1 MKLARIV
8 VIAVLL
14 LCGLAAMG
22 LKGDDR
28 PALKVSGLAY
38 PYKLDSVDRFED
50 NGFDFG
56 EGDLVDLGNHKT
68 FSWDEVLRMVDSQKG
83 AKTEY
88 SLNWDEIQN
97 LVYNMIFVLSAGQIY
112 RYHLGE
118 RLLHAMIHP
127 QGSSKVPLG
136 THHIRLMLLDPTQE
150 DVRREMRDRLI
161 ALLKDENTEALW
173 YLQKTRYLST
183 NANYIQEAD
192 PIFKASY
199 RASIQNRLKELIS
212 AVDQTDYQLKAVQ
225 SYPGQ
230 WELLEQKGNKLY
242 SYTPRTLNLICYR
255 LGKDAAQKLKSYA
268 QQILDAF

>member
-56 EGDLVDLGNHKT
+56 EGDLVDLGNHKA

-83 AKTEY
+83 QKPEF
-88 SLNWDEIQN
+88 SLNWDEIQH
-97 LVYNMIFVLSAGQIY
+97 LVYNMIFVLSAGQLF
-112 RYHLGE
+112 RYNLGA
-118 RLLHAMIHP
+118 RLLPAMIHP

-173 YLQKTRYLST
+173 YLQKARYCPPMPNISRKLIPSSKPATAHLSRI
-183 NANYIQEAD
+183 A
-192 PIFKASY
+192 
-199 RASIQNRLKELIS
+199 
-212 AVDQTDYQLKAVQ
+212 
-225 SYPGQ
+225 
-230 WELLEQKGNKLY
+230 
-242 SYTPRTLNLICYR
+242 
-255 LGKDAAQKLKSYA
+255 
-268 QQILDAF
+268 